1 MHLLYGLLSVLLLVG
16 CQSPD
21 ALKAEA
27 KLPKRLNECSGMT
40 TLEGKTLWVI
50 EDGGNKDILY
60 GLDLKGRIQKEFEV
74 SNARN
79 KDWEALT
86 SDSLGNLYIGDFG
99 NNGNRRKDLVIHK
112 LPNPL
117 LEKGGKIPAIPIAF
131 RYPDQEAFPPPFDD
145 RRFDSESFFHFGS
158 RLYIITK
165 NRSDPFDGTAHV
177 YSIPDSTG
185 TYIARKE
192 LQFQTCE
199 NRSKC
204 SVTDAA
210 LSPDGNRLV
219 LLGYGTLWVFE
230 DFRKKGFGKGPTR
243 TIDLGGR
250 TQLEAICF
258 VDNGLL
264 YLADERVFLSGGNLY
279 AFPLPFPTPASPGG
293 QPSSIP

>member
-1 MHLLYGLLSVLLLVG
+1 MHLFYGLLSILFLIG
-16 CQSPD
+16 CRPPD
-21 ALKAEA
+21 ALKVEA
-27 KLPKRLNECSGMT
+27 KLPKRINECSGMT

-60 GLDLKGRIQKEFEV
+60 GLDLKGKVQKEFKV
-74 SNARN
+74 SNAKN

-99 NNGNRRKDLVIHK
+99 NNGNKRKNLVIHK
-112 LPNPL
+112 LPNPFQ
-117 LEKGGKIPAIPIAF
+117 EKGDKIPASPIAF
-131 RYPDQEAFPPPFDD
+131 RYPDQKAFPPPFDN
-145 RRFDSESFFHFGS
+145 RRFDSEAFFHFGS

-165 NRSDPFDGTAHV
+165 NRSDPFDGTAHI

-185 TYIARKE
+185 TYTARKE
-192 LQFQTCE
+192 LQFKTCE

-210 LSPDGNRLV
+210 LSPNGNRLA
-219 LLGYGTLWVFE
+219 LLGYGTLWIFE
-230 DFRKKGFGKGPTR
+230 NFREIGFGKGPTR

-258 VDNGLL
+258 IDDQLL
-264 YLADERVFLSGGNLY
+264 YLADERVFKSGGNLY
-279 AFPLPFPTPASPGG
+279 RFPLPYASPPARGG
-293 QPSSIP
+293 KTSSIP